1 MKPEKEVDYL
11 LVGVL
16 ITVIFIIPPIVFII
30 LTSLIGITPDKIFSV
45 AMVLFIMTSLVAAKT
60 NRKGRY

>member
-16 ITVIFIIPPIVFII
+16 ITVIFIIPPIVFIT
-30 LTSLIGITPDKIFSV
+30 LTSLIEITPDKIFSV
-45 AMVLFIMTSLVAAKT
+45 AMVLFIMTTLVAAKA
-60 NRKGRY
+60 NRKWRS